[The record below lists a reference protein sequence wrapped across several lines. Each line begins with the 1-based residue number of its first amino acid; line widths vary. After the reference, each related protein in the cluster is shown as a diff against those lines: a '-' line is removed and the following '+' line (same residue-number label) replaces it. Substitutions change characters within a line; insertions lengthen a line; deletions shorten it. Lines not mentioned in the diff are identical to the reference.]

1 MLLNFE
7 KSWFEHNFGRKAK
20 VWNIEMVHDLWL
32 KAKERGEARRKDLTD
47 CIEDIVKNVEPFSK
61 NYVIGF
67 LGAEKKGEPIPLR
80 GDNEYRVYYNSG
92 DNTCYYNISKS
103 SLGVGYGYSRDTVKF
118 GTRDEKLT
126 FLLANQ
132 KSFDLGEKMH
142 HLEKLCSNQHYRV
155 KEILNKMI
163 EENLRKRLKEYDRND
178 VIVIQISDKSYFV
191 KVDNSHFPYKS
202 FELLN
207 EFTEET
213 KIKI

>member
-20 VWNIEMVHDLWL
+20 VWTIEMVHDLWL
-32 KAKERGEARRKDLTD
+32 KTKERSEIRRKDLSN
-47 CIEDIVKNVEPFSK
+47 CIDEIVNTVEPSGK
-61 NYVIGF
+61 NYKEDPEF
-67 LGAEKKGEPIPLR
+67 K
-80 GDNEYRVYYNSG
+80 VYYNSG
-92 DNTCYYNISKS
+92 SNICYYNISKS
-103 SLGVGYGYSRDTVKF
+103 SLGFGYGYSRDIVKF

-132 KSFDLGEKMH
+132 KAFDLGQKMN
-142 HLEKLCSNQHYRV
+142 HLSNLCSNQHYRV
-155 KEILNKMI
+155 REILNKMI

-178 VIVIQISDKSYFV
+178 VITIQISDKSYFV
-191 KVDNSHFPYKS
+191 KVDNSHFPYKK

-207 EFTEET
+207 EVTEET